1 MKRKFYHGLVLI
13 SVVLMCFGILGC
25 GDSGNDGQKKEH
37 ASAGGENTEALE
49 NGKGMSTVVS
59 IEGAYYYDLFADD
72 AGVIYALTDNA
83 SESVLKDA
91 NVIAWKSSNQGNT
104 WEELLYQPDTLQ
116 EGSELEA
123 GALRASEGGI
133 EAFAI
138 FSEHADEAGEE
149 HARRLYRITENSC
162 DELEASEAFNQLGDE
177 ALWNVSF
184 VNGHVIS
191 IAGGEQ
197 CVLYD
202 IDQQKA
208 VKNLSYDSFAAAFLS
223 MQEQFLVYGKEIVYC
238 LDAETLEEQ
247 EPEKSLQEFV
257 AAMYEKNDGVVFPP
271 MDVYKDTVV
280 CATTEAIYEY
290 REGKTVQALS
300 IPDIV
305 NLGQSFNGMLPLCK
319 GKGNAYYVG
328 VFASGKMNL
337 QQIVEDK
344 ETEKDAFTIYS
355 LVKNADIAQIAML
368 FQQEHPEL
376 KVEVEVGMEG
386 EASLTRTDA
395 IKQLNTELL
404 AGGGPDI
411 IIMDGLSVERYADTE
426 LLLPIEL
433 ERPEDKYF
441 KNIIETYQKD
451 NTLYAV
457 PIGFWLYAVQGSTD
471 MASEIATPTDLCQW
485 ILANADKAGLGGY
498 EYSYGY
504 NTYSQYT
511 QFIYDAYANHIVQ
524 NGTVNKEALDAYM
537 GICKRLAETSASGFI
552 EEDHITYTILPGMVE
567 IHYNDNIKV
576 SAGMV
581 VAASNLAALVT
592 EQENEVAEY
601 SLYPMYQPCDIV
613 AINANTEHAGIAQ
626 NFAEFSLGE
635 SVQRMSIHSLLPVS
649 LESFHNVM
657 EGEGMEADSDGLLEE
672 ITLSGEES
680 FLIYYLS
687 KDETDS
693 LEQEIKEINNVFT
706 DDVLVRDIVME
717 ALGSYL
723 SGAVSLEE
731 AVSSAENKANLYLG
745 E

>member
-1 MKRKFYHGLVLI
+1 MKKIFLAFFMVGL
-13 SVVLMCFGILGC
+13 SVLMLSGC
-25 GDSGNDGQKKEH
+25 GNSNHNGQKKEST
-37 ASAGGENTEALE
+37 SAGGENTEALE

-59 IEGAYYYDLFADD
+59 IEDAYYYDLMADD
-72 AGVIYALTDNA
+72 TGDIFALTDNA
-83 SESVLKDA
+83 SKSALKDA
-91 NVIAWKSSNQGNT
+91 RVIAWKSSDQGNT
-104 WEELLYQPDTLQ
+104 WEELLYQPEALKDD
-116 EGSELEA
+116 SELEA
-123 GALRASEGGI
+123 GALRTGKEGI
-133 EAFAI
+133 EAFAV
-138 FSEHADEAGEE
+138 FSEHMDGAEEE
-149 HARRLYRITENSC
+149 HAHRFYRITENSC

-257 AAMYEKNDGVVFPP
+257 TAMYEKNDGVVFPP

-305 NLGQSFNGMLPLCK
+305 NLGKSFNGMLPMCK

-355 LVKNADIAQIAML
+355 LVKNADIAQVAML

-376 KVEVEVGMEG
+376 KVEVQVGMEG

-441 KNIIETYQKD
+441 KNIIETYQKG
-451 NTLYAV
+451 NALYAV
-457 PIGFWLYAVQGSTD
+457 PIGFWLYAVQGPTD
-471 MASEIATPTDLCQW
+471 MASEIATPADLCQW
-485 ILANADKAGLGGY
+485 ILSNADKAGLGGY
-498 EYSYGY
+498 EYSYRY

-511 QFIYDAYANHIVQ
+511 QFMYDAYANHIVQ

-537 GICKRLAETSASGFI
+537 SICKRLAETSASGFL
-552 EEDHITYTILPGMVE
+552 EEDYITYTILPGIVE
-567 IHYNDNIKV
+567 IHYNDNVKV

-581 VAASNLAALVT
+581 LAAANLAALAM

-601 SLYPMYQPCDIV
+601 SLYSMYQPCDII
-613 AINANTEHAGIAQ
+613 AINANTEHADIAQ

-635 SVQRMSIHSLLPVS
+635 SVQKMNVHSLLPVS
-649 LESFHNVM
+649 LESFHSVM
-657 EGEGMEADSDGLLEE
+657 EGEGTEVDSDDLLEE
-672 ITLSGEES
+672 ITLSEEES
-680 FLIYYLS
+680 FRIYCLP
-687 KDETDS
+687 KDEIDS

-706 DDVLVRDIVME
+706 DDVIVRDIVME

-723 SGAVSLEE
+723 SGTVSLEE
-731 AVSSAENKANLYLG
+731 AVSSAGNKINLYLG